1 MEFGIFGTGDVGKAI
16 AKGLLAL
23 GHEVMIGARSAT
35 SEKAAAVAAELGAG
49 TSTGTFADAARY
61 GEVVVLATL
70 GSVNEQVIAA
80 TGADNLAGKLVLDT
94 TNPLD
99 FSKGF
104 PPSLMVPAEGSGAQ
118 QIRALAP
125 EARVVKVFNTVGNPL
140 MFRPE
145 LPGGAPSMFLCGN
158 DEGAKEATAKLVTD
172 FGWEPVDVGTL
183 AAAHWLEAMCMVW
196 VSVGARSG
204 RWDRAFKLVGR

>member
-1 MEFGIFGTGDVGKAI
+1 MKVGILGTGDVGKAI

-49 TSTGTFADAARY
+49 ASTGTFADAARY
-61 GEVVVLATL
+61 GEAVVLATL
-70 GSVNEQVIAA
+70 GSVNEQVIGAA
-80 TGADNLAGKLVLDT
+80 GADNLAGKLVLDT

-99 FSKGF
+99 YSKGF
-104 PPSLMVPAEGSGAQ
+104 PPALLLPAEGSGAQ
-118 QIRALAP
+118 QIQALAP
-125 EARVVKVFNTVGNPL
+125 EAKVVKAFNTVGNAL

-158 DEGAKEATAKLVTD
+158 DEAAKEAAAKLVTD

>member
-1 MEFGIFGTGDVGKAI
+1 MKVGILGTGDVGKAI

-35 SEKAAAVAAELGAG
+35 SEKAAAVAQELGAG
-49 TSTGTFADAARY
+49 ASTGSFADAARF
-61 GEVVVLATL
+61 GEAVVLATL
-70 GSVNEQVIAA
+70 GSVNDQVIAA
-80 TGADNLAGKLVLDT
+80 TGAANLAGKVLLDT

-104 PPSLMVPAEGSGAQ
+104 PPSLLVPAEGSGGQ
-118 QIRALAP
+118 QIQALAP
-125 EARVVKVFNTVGNPL
+125 AAKVVKVFNTVGNAL

-145 LPGGAPSMFLCGN
+145 LPGGAPSMFLCGD
-158 DEGAKEATAKLVTD
+158 DEGAKAAVAKLVTD

-196 VSVGARSG
+196 VGVAARTG

>member
-1 MEFGIFGTGDVGKAI
+1 MKVGILGTGDVGKAI

-23 GHEVMIGARSAT
+23 GHEVMIGARSAG
-35 SEKAAAVAAELGAG
+35 SEKATAVAAELGAKAVAG
-49 TSTGTFADAARY
+49 SFAEAAAY

-80 TGADNLAGKLVLDT
+80 TGADNLTGKVVLDT

-99 FSKGF
+99 FTKGF
-104 PPSLMVPAEGSGAQ
+104 PPSLLQPKEGSGAQ
-118 QIRALAP
+118 AIQALAP
-125 EARVVKVFNTVGNPL
+125 GARVLKVFKPVRNAL

-145 LPGGAPSMFLCGN
+145 LQGGAPTMFLCGN
-158 DEGAKEATAKLVTD
+158 DEVAKATAAEIVTA
-172 FGWEPVDVGTL
+172 FGWEPIDVGTL

-196 VSVGARSG
+196 VAVGARSG
-204 RWDRAFKLVGR
+204 RWDRAFKLVGP